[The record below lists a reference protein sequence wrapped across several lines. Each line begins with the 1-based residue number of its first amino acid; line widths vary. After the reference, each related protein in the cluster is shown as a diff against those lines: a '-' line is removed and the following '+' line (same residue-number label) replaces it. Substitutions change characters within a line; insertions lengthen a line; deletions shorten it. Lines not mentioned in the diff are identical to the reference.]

1 MIATILVAA
10 VAIGVAVVI
19 GAIAAPR
26 YLPYFP
32 RKRGRTSGPATD
44 EAAICVTTDTRWC
57 WCREDDLPEEDIP
70 LQRRIDGDV
79 IRSTIHTLPS
89 EGTFSGREKA
99 GPPSIFR
106 LLPNRSVAVPFV
118 FQRG

>member
-57 WCREDDLPEEDIP
+57 WCREDDLPEESLP
-70 LQRRIDGDV
+70 RMLSPEGDLLGKKS
-79 IRSTIHTLPS
+79 STVEILP
-89 EGTFSGREKA
+89 R
-99 GPPSIFR
+99 P
-106 LLPNRSVAVPFV
+106 
-118 FQRG
+118 